1 MILLIDGHHFRYE
14 TENLCNMFFPL
25 DKAKVIEGSH
35 TTESNYILTRI
46 SQQGEKGTLAEISLC
61 MDGANRYACM
71 DIPKESVEKEAE
83 YQLCA
88 LLYQVLSEFTGKT
101 LSWGMLTGVRPV
113 KLVRAM
119 REEGMDDSAILH
131 VMQQKHFVSE
141 NKAKLCLATCDHE
154 TPILQGVSRDS
165 FSLYVS
171 IPFCPS
177 RCHYCSFVSQAV
189 GKQKKLIPEYV
200 HLLCKELQKTGE
212 IVKTLGLR
220 LDTVYFGGGT
230 PTTLSPA
237 QLDEVLSTVE
247 RFFDLSTCKEYTVE
261 AGRPDTIDEEKLRA
275 LRAHGISRISIN
287 PQTLEDRVLE
297 QIGRRHTAKQFFEA
311 FDLAR
316 KLGFTN
322 INTDVIAGLMGDT
335 LEGFQHTLSSLMQLV
350 PENVTVHTLSV
361 KRAATLSQTGGYA
374 AVVQNEDVV
383 PQMVDYAQDTLFAN
397 GYHPYYLYRQK
408 NMLDNLENVGYAK
421 GDTDGL
427 YNVYIMDETH
437 TILAAGAGGVTKM
450 KNQDNGYIE
459 RIFNFKFPHDYGMR
473 FDEILQRKEQV
484 IPFYEK
490 YL

>member
-1 MILLIDGHHFRYE
+1 MILLIDGHSFRYE
-14 TENLCNMFFPL
+14 TENLCNMFFPT
-25 DKAKVIEGSH
+25 DKAKVVEGAK
-35 TTESNYILTRI
+35 TQDPNYILTRLI
-46 SQQGEKGTLAEISLC
+46 HGEDGEQTVSVLLHIGGVERHAGQSLPAG
-61 MDGANRYACM
+61 MGK
-71 DIPKESVEKEAE
+71 KECEHA
-83 YQLCA
+83 LCA
-88 LLYQVLSEFTGKT
+88 LLYQELCALTGKT
-101 LSWGMLTGVRPV
+101 MSWGMLTGVRPV

-119 REEGMDDSAILH
+119 REEGMDDSSILQA
-131 VMQQKHFVSE
+131 MQERYFVSE
-141 NKAKLCLATCDHE
+141 KKAHLCLDTCDHE
-154 TPILQGVSRDS
+154 TPILRRVSRDS

-171 IPFCPS
+171 IPFCPT

-189 GKQKKLIPEYV
+189 GKQAGLMPEYT
-200 HLLCKELQKTGE
+200 HLLCQELTRTGE
-212 IVKTLGLR
+212 IVKELGLR

-237 QLDEVLSTVE
+237 LLDEVLCTVE
-247 RFFDLSTCKEYTVE
+247 NSFDLGVCQEYTVE
-261 AGRPDTIDEEKLRA
+261 AGRPDTIDEDKLRV

-287 PQTLEDRVLE
+287 PQTLEDNVLE
-297 QIGRRHTAKQFFEA
+297 TIGRKHTAKQFFEA
-311 FDLAR
+311 FELAR
-316 KLGFTN
+316 RLGFTN

-335 LEGFQHTLSSLMQLV
+335 LAGFKRTLDSLMEIS

-374 AVVQNEDVV
+374 AVAENEDAV
-383 PQMVDYAQDTLFAN
+383 PRMVDYAQDTLLAN

-459 RIFNFKFPHDYGMR
+459 RIFDFKFPLDYNKR

-484 IPFYEK
+484 IRFYEQ

>member
-1 MILLIDGHHFRYE
+1 MILLIDGHTFRYE

-25 DKAKVIEGSH
+25 DKAKVVEGSKK
-35 TTESNYILTRI
+35 EEKNYILTRV
-46 SQQGEKGTLAEISLC
+46 SHRPQTVAAEVSLC
-61 MDGANRYACM
+61 RDGKQRRAQAELSG
-71 DIPKESVEKEAE
+71 DSTQKEIE

-88 LLYQVLSEFTGKT
+88 LLYQLLSAFTGKT

-119 REEGMDDSAILH
+119 REEGMDDCSILRT
-131 VMQQKHFVSE
+131 MQQRYFVSE
-141 NKAKLCLATCDHE
+141 KKARLCLATCDHE
-154 TPILQGVSRDS
+154 TPILKGVSRNS

-189 GKQKKLIPEYV
+189 GRQKKLIPDYV
-200 HLLCKELQKTGE
+200 RLLCRELQKTGE
-212 IVKTLGLR
+212 IVKSLGLR

-237 QLDEVLSTVE
+237 QMDEVLRTVE
-247 RFFDLSTCKEYTVE
+247 QSFDLSACREYTVE

-287 PQTLEDRVLE
+287 PQTLEDSVLE
-297 QIGRRHTAKQFFEA
+297 QIGRKHTAKQFFEA

-335 LEGFQHTLSSLMQLV
+335 LEGFRRTLSALMQLS

-374 AVVQNEDVV
+374 AVAGNEDTV
-383 PQMVDYAQDTLFAN
+383 PQMVDFAQDTLFEN

-459 RIFNFKFPHDYGMR
+459 RIFNFKFPHDYSRR

-484 IPFYEK
+484 IPFYEN

>member
-1 MILLIDGHHFRYE
+1 MILLIDGHSFRYE
-14 TENLCNMFFPL
+14 TENLCNMFFPS
-25 DKAKVIEGSH
+25 DKAKVVEGSH
-35 TTESNYILTRI
+35 TQEENYILTRLTR
-46 SQQGEKGTLAEISLC
+46 SADGTQTVSVLLHLS
-61 MDGANRYACM
+61 GAQRQEEETLPE
-71 DIPKESVEKEAE
+71 DTDKKECEHA
-83 YQLCA
+83 LCA
-88 LLYQVLSEFTGKT
+88 LLYRQLCALTGKT
-101 LSWGMLTGVRPV
+101 MSWGMLTGVRPV

-119 REEGMDDSAILH
+119 REEGMDDSSILRT
-131 VMQQKHFVSE
+131 MRERYFVSE
-141 NKAKLCLATCDHE
+141 KKARLCLDTCDHE
-154 TPILQGVSRDS
+154 TPVLRRVSRDS

-171 IPFCPS
+171 IPFCPT

-189 GKQKKLIPEYV
+189 GKQAGLMPEYTK
-200 HLLCKELQKTGE
+200 LLCKELRRTGE
-212 IVKTLGLR
+212 IVRGLGLR

-237 QLDEVLSTVE
+237 LLDQVLSTVE
-247 RFFDLSTCKEYTVE
+247 QSFDLSACREYTVE
-261 AGRPDTIDEEKLRA
+261 AGRPDTIDEDKLRV

-287 PQTLEDRVLE
+287 PQTLEDKVLE
-297 QIGRRHTAKQFFEA
+297 TIGRRHTAEQFFEA
-311 FDLAR
+311 FELAR
-316 KLGFTN
+316 RLGFTN

-335 LEGFQHTLSSLMQLV
+335 FAGFRRTLDALMQLS

-374 AVVQNEDVV
+374 AVAENEDAV
-383 PQMVDYAQDTLFAN
+383 PRMVDYAQDTLLAN

-421 GDTDGL
+421 GNTDGL

-459 RIFNFKFPHDYGMR
+459 RIFGFKFPLDYNKR

-484 IPFYEK
+484 IRFYEQ

>member
-14 TENLCNMFFPL
+14 TENLCNMFFPT
-25 DKAKVIEGSH
+25 DKAKVVEGTS
-35 TTESNYILTRI
+35 TAEKNYILTRI
-46 SQQGEKGTLAEISLC
+46 LQQP
-61 MDGANRYACM
+61 DGSTSAQVALFLDGKERQACTK
-71 DIPKESVEKEAE
+71 IPAGSGEKEAE
-83 YQLCA
+83 YHLCA
-88 LLYQVLSEFTGKT
+88 LLYQVLCAVTGKT

-119 REEGMDDSAILH
+119 REQGMNDPQILKT
-131 VMQQKHFVSE
+131 MQEQYFVSE
-141 NKAKLCLATCDHE
+141 KKAKLCLATCDHE
-154 TPILQGVSRDS
+154 TPILQGVSRNS

-189 GKQKKLIPEYV
+189 GKQKKLIPEYT
-200 HLLCKELQKTGE
+200 HLLCKELKKTGE

-230 PTTLSPA
+230 PTTLSPDL
-237 QLDEVLSTVE
+237 LDEVLSTVE
-247 RFFDLSTCKEYTVE
+247 QSFDLSVCKEYTVE
-261 AGRPDTIDEEKLRA
+261 AGRPDTIDAEKLRT

-287 PQTLEDRVLE
+287 PQTLEDHVLE
-297 QIGRRHTAKQFFEA
+297 QIGRKHTAKQFFEA
-311 FDLAR
+311 FELAR

-335 LEGFQHTLSSLMQLV
+335 LEGFQRTLDSLMQLS

-374 AVVQNEDVV
+374 AVAENEDAV
-383 PQMVDYAQDTLFAN
+383 PRMVDYAQDILLAN

-421 GDTDGL
+421 GNTDGL

-450 KNQDNGYIE
+450 KNQDNDYIE
-459 RIFNFKFPHDYGMR
+459 RIFNFKFPHDYSRR

-484 IPFYEK
+484 IPFYEN